1 MYGMSEV
8 PGVLQGMLLVAKPGL
23 ADPNFSRSVLLLL
36 AHGDQ
41 GALGLVLNRQTQSPV
56 ATALPD
62 WAELAS
68 PPATVFAG
76 GPVVEGTICLARLKS
91 EVAVPASGYLA
102 LQGALGTVDLDADPA
117 FVGPWIERLRIFA
130 GYAGWGAGQL
140 EDEIAQDAWWVLPP
154 ADEDVF
160 AAEPPTLWKAVLRR
174 QGGRLAVVSALPPEP
189 SLN

>member
-1 MYGMSEV
+1 MSDV

-23 ADPNFSRSVLLLL
+23 VDPNFSRSVVLLL
-36 AHGDQ
+36 AHSDE
-41 GALGLVLNRQTQSPV
+41 GALGLVLNRPTASPV

-62 WAELAS
+62 WAELAT
-68 PPATVFAG
+68 PPATVFVG

-91 EVAVPASGYLA
+91 EVAVPASGYLT
-102 LQGALGTVDLDADPA
+102 LQGALGTVDLDADPS
-117 FVGPWIERLRIFA
+117 FVAPWIDCLRIFA

-154 ADEDVF
+154 ADGDVF
-160 AAEPPTLWKAVLRR
+160 AAEPEALWKAVLRR
-174 QGGRLAVVSALPPEP
+174 QGGRLAVVSALPVDP

>member
-1 MYGMSEV
+1 MPDV
-8 PGVLQGMLLVAKPGL
+8 LGVLQGMLLVAKPGL
-23 ADPNFSRSVLLLL
+23 VDPNFSRSVVLLL

-41 GALGLVLNRQTQSPV
+41 GALGLVLNRPSPAPV
-56 ATALPD
+56 TTALPE

-68 PPATVFAG
+68 PPRTVFVG

-102 LQGALGTVDLDADPA
+102 LQGALGTVDLDTDPS
-117 FVGPWIERLRIFA
+117 FVAPWIERLRIFA
-130 GYAGWGAGQL
+130 GYAGWGAGQV
-140 EDEIAQDAWWVLPP
+140 EDELAQDAWWVLPP
-154 ADEDVF
+154 VDEDVF
-160 AAEPPTLWKAVLRR
+160 AAEPATLWKAVLRR